1 MKFIKKHYS
10 YLFIII
16 FSFFIFHFIYG
27 IQIIDPTNINWLMTA
42 YHDWGTHYLGWA
54 FYRNDP
60 WAFPLGEIQSYNY
73 PICSNVGFTDS
84 IPLLALLF
92 KPFTKILP
100 EDFQYFGIW
109 LLSCHILT
117 GYYSYKIFHFFNLN
131 KIIALLGTL
140 LIIANPVLIFRGLH
154 PALCAQWLIIASIYY
169 YLLPSTN
176 LNSKNL
182 NIKQIILLILSS
194 LINPYLTVMILGFN
208 IILPIKNYIYDKS
221 ITLKD
226 LIIFILLSF
235 ISILS
240 IWYLVGLIDFSNKT
254 EIDVVNSYGM
264 YGFNLNSFFN
274 SFGFSSKI
282 PALETTSGAQYEGF
296 AYFGLGL
303 LLLILI
309 SIFIF
314 IYFLVTKRQIFQKK
328 LFLTP
333 LLLFILGLTFFS
345 ITNSISYGNEVLF
358 KYPIPVV
365 VEKLGTIFRA
375 SGRFIWP
382 LYYLILFSSFHFL
395 NKLKLNKYL
404 AIGLLVILSI
414 VQFKDINIFFNYRN
428 FVYGPYKTPLKEEVW
443 KNLFLKF
450 DAIITYKPFSNNM
463 VYPMDYQDLSF
474 LAMKSLKP
482 ISTAYVARENTTKKN
497 QFIDSISNQI
507 LNGKLEK
514 NYLFVTTLNEINSF
528 KFLLK
533 NKNFIIKKLDGYFLV
548 FNNKQVN
555 KKIYFDES
563 PKSIKQLDSL
573 NQAFNSRKDF
583 FRLNKE
589 IDFSN
594 KIKFYIEG
602 ISSKEDFLKLNGWMF
617 IESSNNN
624 KGDSLYAVLVSDKA
638 KYIIPSKTILRG
650 DITSTYKKRY
660 LDDSGLEII
669 LNTSEM
675 EKGSYQLGLAI
686 KDNKSGIYFFSKT
699 EHFVNIGLK
708 EYKVPKKEVLKINE
722 APIISN
728 LEHFLDN
735 KKYINISGWAA
746 IQNRSSE
753 NSIIKFVLIN
763 KNSETL
769 IFETDLVLRN
779 DVTLSNKNQFNYDY
793 SGFQLKI
800 KKSDVPTGVYETAIV
815 ISQTNNQEKF
825 IKKFDKKIKI

>member
-1 MKFIKKHYS
+1 MKFIKEHYS
-10 YLFIII
+10 YFFIII
-16 FSFFIFHFIYG
+16 FSFLIFHFIYG
-27 IQIIDPTNINWLMTA
+27 IQIIDPTNINWLMSA

-60 WAFPLGEIQSYNY
+60 WDFPLGEIQSYNY
-73 PICSNVGFTDS
+73 PIGSNVGFTDS

-109 LLSCHILT
+109 ILSCHILT
-117 GYYSYKIFHFFNLN
+117 GYYSYKIFQFFNLN
-131 KIIALLGTL
+131 KIVALLGVL

-154 PALCAQWLIIASIYY
+154 PALCAQWLIIASFYY
-169 YLLPSTN
+169 YLIPTTN
-176 LNSKNL
+176 ANSKTI

-194 LINPYLTVMILGFN
+194 LINPYLTAMIVGFN

-235 ISILS
+235 ISIMT
-240 IWYLVGLIDFSNKT
+240 IWYFVGLIEFSNKT
-254 EIDVVNSYGM
+254 EIDVVDSYGM

-309 SIFIF
+309 SILTFF
-314 IYFLVTKRQIFQKK
+314 YFLVTERQVFKKK
-328 LFLTP
+328 LLLTP
-333 LLLFILGLTFFS
+333 LLLLIVGLTFFS
-345 ITNSISYGNEVLF
+345 ITNTITYGNEVLF
-358 KYPIPVV
+358 KYPIPGL
-365 VEKLGTIFRA
+365 VEKLGSIFRA

-382 LYYLILFSSFHFL
+382 LYYLILFSSFYFL
-395 NKLKLNKYL
+395 NKIKLNKYL
-404 AIGLLVILSI
+404 TVIVVVVLSF
-414 VQFKDINIFFNYRN
+414 VQFTDINIFFNYRN
-428 FVYGPYKTPLKEEVW
+428 FVYGSYKTPLKEEVW
-443 KNLFLKF
+443 KNLFSKF
-450 DAIITYKPFSNNM
+450 DAIITYKPFGNNM
-463 VYPMDYQDLSF
+463 VYPMDYQDLSY

-482 ISTAYVARENTTKKN
+482 ISTAYVARENATKKS

-507 LNGKLEK
+507 LNGKLER
-514 NYLFVTTLNEINSF
+514 NYLFITTLKEINNF

-533 NKNFIIKKLDGYFLV
+533 NKNFVIKKLDGYFLI
-548 FNNKQVN
+548 FNKKQVN
-555 KKIYFDES
+555 KKIFFDES
-563 PKSIKQLDSL
+563 PESLKQLDSL
-573 NQAFNSRKDF
+573 KHTFDSRKEF
-583 FRLNKE
+583 FLLNKE

-617 IESSNNN
+617 LESSNNN
-624 KGDSLYAVLVSDKA
+624 KGDSLFAVLVNDKA
-638 KYIIPSKTILRG
+638 KYIIPSRIIQRG
-650 DITSTYKKRY
+650 DITSTYKKEY

-669 LNTSEM
+669 LNTSEI
-675 EKGSYQLGLAI
+675 EKGNYQLGLAI
-686 KDNKSGIYFFSKT
+686 KENKSGIYFFTKT
-699 EHFVNIGLK
+699 EHLVNIGLK
-708 EYKVPKKEVLKINE
+708 EYKEPKREVLRIKEI
-722 APIISN
+722 PIISN

-763 KNSETL
+763 KNKETL

-779 DVTLSNKNQFNYDY
+779 DVTSSNKNTFNYDY

-800 KKSDVPTGVYETAIV
+800 KKSNIPKGEYETAII
-815 ISQTNNQEKF
+815 ISEKNSQENF